1 MMKTY
6 AVILVPAMLWAGVAY
21 AASVT
26 NTDGEAAVLVIVEGE
41 SRIEVAIDAGATE
54 VICPGG
60 CFVTAPNGDRVGLQ
74 GDETIEIVNGSVVVK

>member
-1 MMKTY
+1 MKAF
-6 AVILVPAMLWAGVAY
+6 AVVLVSAVLSAGGVAY
-21 AASVT
+21 SATVT
-26 NTDGEAAVLVIVEGE
+26 NKDGEAAVLVIVEGE

-60 CFVTAPNGDRVGLQ
+60 CFVTAPSGDRLGLQ